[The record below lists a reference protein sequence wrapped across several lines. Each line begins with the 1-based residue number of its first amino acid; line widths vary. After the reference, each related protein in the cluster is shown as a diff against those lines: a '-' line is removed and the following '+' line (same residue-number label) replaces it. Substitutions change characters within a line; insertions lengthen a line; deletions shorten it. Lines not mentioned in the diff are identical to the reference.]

1 MASLKITPTKSLNGE
16 IRASPSKSYSHRAF
30 IAASLADGVS
40 VIKNPLTSGDVRITI
55 DILKLLGIQILHE
68 SKNTYL
74 VEKKRYSFDS
84 YNQVIDCKNSGTSI
98 RIFSALSLLVRD
110 GLTFTGEFLKR
121 KRPIIPLLESL
132 KSLGATYS
140 LEKDKLQVKR
150 ANNKCDLVKIQG
162 DISSQFITALLF
174 ISTYL
179 QCENKDG
186 IEIEL
191 TTPLVSHPY
200 IEITMDILTS
210 FGINVLENLDK
221 EKKGKYYIP
230 CGQKY
235 RPQVYEIPG
244 DFSSAAFIIAAAT
257 LAPQDS
263 TVIIKN
269 LNTKNPQGDKRII
282 EILQKMGANIQIN
295 QIKKQVIIK
304 GNISKYKLH
313 GIDIDCTEIPDLFP
327 LLCVVGAIAE
337 GKTTLF
343 NALNLRFKESDR
355 ISVMVREL
363 TKMGVKVDEEEDKLT
378 VYNSTLNGS
387 KIDHENDHR
396 IAMACTIAAL
406 YSTNSSLMHNIDIIN
421 DSYPNFIEDLLNL
434 GANIEII
441 K

>member
-55 DILKLLGIQILHE
+55 DILKLLGIQILQE